1 MVEELEKQQ
10 QLVNSLRIPITF
22 QIEQLQQDVNRRK
35 RKQVQ
40 LVKMLTEAR
49 EERNN
54 LQALQQQQADKKGY
68 DLIVAYADSIAK
80 NKKDCSR
87 AIQTRQVSCYFCD
100 SKS

>member
-1 MVEELEKQQ
+1 MKANEDIIL
-10 QLVNSLRIPITF
+10 IFF

-54 LQALQQQQADKKGY
+54 LKEAQQQA
-68 DLIVAYADSIAK
+68 A
-80 NKKDCSR
+80 NKK
-87 AIQTRQVSCYFCD
+87 AEYVVI
-100 SKS
+100 